1 MSAPEHLPQVSV
13 QDLDDDKEE
22 IKNLQMGISETL
34 QDSDCHAIN
43 TLNLEGAASE
53 IGNGINGASNEKKM
67 NKPSRRSRAANVA
80 AVEEEGRQDCDKLT
94 KEDKKGF
101 YSRKE
106 LEALRFVS
114 LEEQRKKWIEVYCGL
129 GADVQKEYDG
139 LLRSIHQ
146 KQLVDFDP
154 RRKFGKARHVSFGDD
169 SNSELLEGQRERT
182 NVTNPALGCAA
193 SNENDDSIVEREG
206 SDYDDSDEDY
216 SGIRKPAL
224 FVTGE
229 PNFDSVHPEDG
240 LEYLRRVRWEAERLP
255 NVKVAKVERSKVNKE
270 QSVYMPQI
278 PDIATCP
285 EHLLPLKEWEDEF
298 LADFSK
304 LRQALSQ
311 LESSGI
317 QISSQPPLVSVVH
330 QEQSSHQLSNSIILE
345 DFDILTSGDDCSQ
358 SDAGDEYTLENSCP
372 TLSVISGMEPVTRV
386 SLLRKRI
393 TALESTNTL
402 SRDDCL
408 WLFAL
413 CAAVDSPL
421 DADASAS
428 LRSLLRKCASLR
440 AEKTTMNDEVIM
452 LNILAT
458 ISGRYFGQAGN

>member
-1 MSAPEHLPQVSV
+1 MSAPEHLPQV
-13 QDLDDDKEE
+13 DLDDDDKKE
-22 IKNLQMGISETL
+22 IKNLQMGISETR

-43 TLNLEGAASE
+43 DTFRQTIADNLEGAASE
-53 IGNGINGASNEKKM
+53 IGNGNNGASKEKKR
-67 NKPSRRSRAANVA
+67 NKPSRKGRAAV
-80 AVEEEGRQDCDKLT
+80 VEEVRQDCGKLT

-106 LEALRFVS
+106 LEAMRFVS
-114 LEEQRKKWIEVYCGL
+114 LEEQKKKWIEVYCGL

-146 KQLVDFDP
+146 KQPLVDFDP
-154 RRKFGKARHVSFGDD
+154 RRKSGKARHVSFGDD
-169 SNSELLEGQRERT
+169 SNSLLLEGQ
-182 NVTNPALGCAA
+182 NPALGCAT
-193 SNENDDSIVEREG
+193 SSENDDSIVEREG

-216 SGIRKPAL
+216 SSIRKPAF

-317 QISSQPPLVSVVH
+317 QISSQPPLVSIVH

-345 DFDILTSGDDCSQ
+345 DFDSLTSGDDCSQ
-358 SDAGDEYTLENSCP
+358 SDAGDEYTPENSCP

-393 TALESTNTL
+393 TALESTDAL

-421 DADASAS
+421 DADTSAS

-440 AEKTTMNDEVIM
+440 AEKTSVNDEVIM
-452 LNILAT
+452 LNVLAT